1 MAGSGPNPVTSGT
14 IKPKRARAWRHLAKA
29 ACASASQAK
38 ASDAPSFSPR
48 NTLQESHPAAH
59 LARLPRPAQPAR
71 VINLIRRHAS
81 LMVIGAIAAAA
92 AAALGQ
98 RDGAHAVGAAL
109 HHAWELFLFIAPSLL
124 AGLLLAAAL
133 RQLVSPGALARW
145 MGAESDW
152 FGLAVATLAGAL
164 TPGGP
169 MAAFPLVLVLA
180 GAGADRGALVAYILS
195 WALNGFQKL
204 LVYEVPLLGPDFA
217 IMRTII
223 TLPMPM
229 LAGWVARRL
238 PIAWEPPK

>member
-1 MAGSGPNPVTSGT
+1 MTAF
-14 IKPKRARAWRHLAKA
+14 L
-29 ACASASQAK
+29 
-38 ASDAPSFSPR
+38 
-48 NTLQESHPAAH
+48 
-59 LARLPRPAQPAR
+59 
-71 VINLIRRHAS
+71 RRHAS
-81 LMVIGAIAAAA
+81 LLLIGSIAAASG
-92 AAALGQ
+92 AALWR
-98 RDGAHAVGAAL
+98 RDGAGAVGAAL
-109 HHAWELFLFIAPSLL
+109 FHAWELFLFIAPSLV

-133 RQLVSPGALARW
+133 RQLMSPGALARW
-145 MGAESDW
+145 MGAESGW

-204 LVYEVPLLGPDFA
+204 LVYEMPLLGPDFA
-217 IMRTII
+217 LMRTLV

-238 PIAWEPPK
+238 PIAWDPPK

>member
-1 MAGSGPNPVTSGT
+1 VT
-14 IKPKRARAWRHLAKA
+14 AFL
-29 ACASASQAK
+29 
-38 ASDAPSFSPR
+38 
-48 NTLQESHPAAH
+48 
-59 LARLPRPAQPAR
+59 
-71 VINLIRRHAS
+71 RRHAS
-81 LMVIGAIAAAA
+81 LLLIGSIAAASG
-92 AAALGQ
+92 AALWR
-98 RDGAHAVGAAL
+98 RDGAGAVGDAL
-109 HHAWELFLFIAPSLL
+109 VHAWDLFLFIAPSLV
-124 AGLLLAAAL
+124 AGLVLAAAL
-133 RQLVSPGALARW
+133 RQLISPGALARW
-145 MGAESDW
+145 MGAESGW

-204 LVYEVPLLGPDFA
+204 LVYEMPLLGPDFA
-217 IMRTII
+217 ILRTIL